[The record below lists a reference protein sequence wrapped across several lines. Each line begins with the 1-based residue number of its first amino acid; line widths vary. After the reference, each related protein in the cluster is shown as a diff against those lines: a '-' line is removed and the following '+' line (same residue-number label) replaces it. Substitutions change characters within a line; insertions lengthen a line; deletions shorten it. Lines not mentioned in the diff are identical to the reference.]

1 MIAVVGAGA
10 VGSYFG
16 GMLARAGE
24 RVVLIGR
31 PAHVAAIREHGL
43 RIESLAWDERVQVA
57 ASTELAVVRG
67 ADVVL
72 LCVKTGD
79 TAEAGR
85 ALAPH
90 LAPGALVVSL
100 QNGVEN
106 ADVLR
111 AAAGLTA
118 VRAVVYVAVSLAAP
132 GHVRHTGR
140 GDLILEAP
148 ADPARRARLEAFA
161 ATCTRAG
168 VTCGLEDDLAP
179 ALWVKLVLNCAFNA
193 VSALGNVR
201 YGVIASDPDARVVV
215 TRAIEEARAVALAAG
230 IRLPDDDLVSAAWR
244 LARAMPEATSS
255 TAQDLALGRRTEVD
269 ALNGYV
275 ARRGTELGVPTPVN
289 QALYA
294 LVQLRERSLDPPREH
309 SLDRL
314 RERSLDPLR
323 ENASHRSGGTS

>member
-24 RVVLIGR
+24 SALLIGR
-31 PAHVAAIREHGL
+31 PAHVAAIQEHGL
-43 RIESLAWDERVQVA
+43 RIESLAWDERVTMP
-57 ASTELAVVRG
+57 ASTDLADVRG

-79 TAEAGR
+79 TATAGR

-90 LAPGALVVSL
+90 LAPEALVLSL
-100 QNGVEN
+100 QNGIEN

-111 AAAGLTA
+111 TAAGLTA

-148 ADPARRARLEAFA
+148 ADPACRRRLEAFA
-161 ATCTRAG
+161 AACVRAG
-168 VTCGLEDDLAP
+168 VPCVLKDDLAP
-179 ALWVKLVLNCAFNA
+179 DLWVKLALNCAFNA

-201 YGVIASDPDARVVV
+201 YGVIAANPDARVVV
-215 TRAIEEARAVALAAG
+215 TRAVEEARAVGLAAG
-230 IRLPDDDLVSAAWR
+230 IRLPDVDLVAAAWK
-244 LARAMPEATSS
+244 LAQAMPGATSS
-255 TAQDLALGRRTEVD
+255 TAQDLALGRRTEID

-275 ARRGTELGVPTPVN
+275 ARRGAELGVPTPVN
-289 QALYA
+289 QALFA
-294 LVQLRERSLDPPREH
+294 LV
-309 SLDRL
+309 RL
-314 RERSLDPLR
+314 RELAITPRG
-323 ENASHRSGGTS
+323 ETS

>member
-24 RVVLIGR
+24 PVTLIGR
-31 PAHVAAIREHGL
+31 PAHVAAIREYGL
-43 RIESLAWDERVQVA
+43 RIENPTWDERVTVA
-57 ASTELAVVRG
+57 ASTDLADARG

-79 TAEAGR
+79 TAAAGR

-111 AAAGLTA
+111 TATGLTA

-148 ADPARRARLEAFA
+148 ADPARRERLATFA
-161 ATCTRAG
+161 AACVRAG
-168 VTCGLEDDLAP
+168 VPCGLKDDLAP
-179 ALWVKLVLNCAFNA
+179 DLWVKLALNCAFNA

-201 YGVIASDPDARVVV
+201 YGVIVADADARVVV
-215 TRAIEEARAVALAAG
+215 TGAIEETRAVALAAG
-230 IRLPDDDLVSAAWR
+230 IRLPEIDLVAAAWK
-244 LARAMPEATSS
+244 LAEAMPEATSS
-255 TAQDLALGRRTEVD
+255 TAQDLALGRRTEID

-275 ARRGTELGVPTPVN
+275 ARKGAELGVPTPVN
-289 QALYA
+289 QALFA
-294 LVQLRERSLDPPREH
+294 LV
-309 SLDRL
+309 RL
-314 RERSLDPLR
+314 REAEIAPR
-323 ENASHRSGGTS
+323 GGTP

>member
-24 RVVLIGR
+24 PVTLIGR

-43 RIESLAWDERVQVA
+43 RIENQAWDERVTVA
-57 ASTELAVVRG
+57 ASTDLAEARG

-72 LCVKTGD
+72 LCVKSGD
-79 TAEAGR
+79 TASAGR

-90 LAPGALVVSL
+90 LAPEALVISL

-106 ADVLR
+106 ADALR
-111 AAAGLTA
+111 AAAGLTV
-118 VRAVVYVAVSLAAP
+118 VRAVVYVAVSLAGP

-148 ADPARRARLEAFA
+148 ADPARRERLAAFA
-161 ATCTRAG
+161 ATCARAG
-168 VTCGLEDDLAP
+168 VPCGLEADLAP

-201 YGVIASDPDARVVV
+201 YGVIAADPDARVVV
-215 TRAIEEARAVALAAG
+215 TRAVEEARAVALAAG
-230 IRLPDDDLVSAAWR
+230 IRLPDADLVAAAWK
-244 LARAMPEATSS
+244 LAQAMPGATSS
-255 TAQDLALGRRTEVD
+255 TAQDLALGRRTEID

-275 ARRGTELGVPTPVN
+275 ARRGAELGVPTPVN
-289 QALYA
+289 QALFA
-294 LVQLRERSLDPPREH
+294 LV
-309 SLDRL
+309 RL
-314 RERSLDPLR
+314 REGALTPP
-323 ENASHRSGGTS
+323 GGTP